1 MILKLVREMCSQCV
15 ICGLPLGGDLGNMR
29 FITKNYEL
37 LDKVLEEGSISSYR
51 GGGDDG
57 GEQD

>member
-1 MILKLVREMCSQCV
+1 MRILGKE
-15 ICGLPLGGDLGNMR
+15 PLGGDLGNMR

-37 LDKVLEEGSISSYR
+37 LDKVLEEGSISNYQ

-57 GEQD
+57 GGQD